1 MMQSN
6 ISEPRHVTSVY
17 RQVNNISAQD
27 REQLLDNVRK
37 GKKNVYPDHDQI
49 VNLNVSPV
57 FVIAGR
63 KGGPVHVRGSSSEV
77 VREIVADKATGLV
90 AVEVA
95 PPTAPPTD
103 ARTSVAETTAATKD
117 DLSTCGK
124 VIVCLFFLLLC
135 TLLMLLYVWWK
146 NDMSIPNLWGRSSG
160 RSRSDRCFDP
170 FPEPLRPCVGE
181 PKRVVPVKERS
192 TWTATIVGG
201 VAIVAPLLAPFFWLA

>member
-17 RQVNNISAQD
+17 RQSNDISAEN
-27 REQLLDNVRK
+27 REQILDNVRK
-37 GKKNVYPDHDQI
+37 GKKNV
-49 VNLNVSPV
+49 LNVSPI
-57 FVIAGR
+57 FVIAGS
-63 KGGPVHVRGSSSEV
+63 KGGPVHVTGSSSEV

-103 ARTSVAETTAATKD
+103 APTSVAETAAATKD

-181 PKRVVPVKERS
+181 PNRAVPVKERS

-201 VAIVAPLLAPFFWLA
+201 VAIVAPFLAPFFLLA